1 MEGGQCTLLARS
13 GTMCNERMIPR
24 ILSVLFGKWLN
35 NLPGRIDSTSCVL
48 AGQPHAQERRQNH
61 PSEKVLTSQMRVGH
75 GLCLLN
81 RRSYYLCLLS
91 QEG

>member
-1 MEGGQCTLLARS
+1 MEDRACSWLS
-13 GTMCNERMIPR
+13 VIMCNKRMIPR
-24 ILSVLFGKWLN
+24 ILSVLFRKLLIK
-35 NLPGRIDSTSCVL
+35 LPGNIDSTSCVL
-48 AGQPHAQERRQNH
+48 AAQPHVQERRQSH
-61 PSEKVLTSQMRVGH
+61 AGEKTLTSQMRVGH